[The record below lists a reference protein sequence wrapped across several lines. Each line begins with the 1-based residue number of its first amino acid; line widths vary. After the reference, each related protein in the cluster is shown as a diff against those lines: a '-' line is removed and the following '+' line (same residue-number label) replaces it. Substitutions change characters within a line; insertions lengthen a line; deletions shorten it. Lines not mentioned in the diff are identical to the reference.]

1 MPRVT
6 TWKIPLALWLLGFAA
21 KVGLSIMVNDTLG
34 TWVGGVL
41 GFLALVTLVMW
52 ASHRDT
58 RPSR

>member
-6 TWKIPLALWLLGFAA
+6 TWKIPLALWLLGFAV
-21 KVGLSIMVNDTLG
+21 KIGLSIMVDDTLG

-52 ASHRDT
+52 ASQRDT